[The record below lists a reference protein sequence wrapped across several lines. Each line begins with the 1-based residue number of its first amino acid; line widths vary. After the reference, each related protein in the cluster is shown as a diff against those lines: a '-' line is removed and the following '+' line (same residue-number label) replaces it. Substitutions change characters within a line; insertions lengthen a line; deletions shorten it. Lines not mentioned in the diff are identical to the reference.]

1 MYFMLSIFLDGVFNI
16 GNQTVF
22 DFKIK
27 NKRN

>member
-1 MYFMLSIFLDGVFNI
+1 LSIFLDGVFNI